1 MLRNRDLIPWGFGD
15 AENTAGVNPI
25 VSLQKE
31 MDRMFDS
38 FFKGTN
44 LVADSAA
51 NEGKILLTPRINI
64 SETDKEY
71 QVSAE
76 VPGVDEKD
84 IEVKLTN
91 GVLTVKGE
99 KKAESEEK
107 GKDFHRVER
116 SYGSF
121 SRAIRLPE
129 DADASKV
136 EAKYKKGVLSISVQ
150 KKPEAK
156 AQSKSIEVKV
166 ED

>member
-1 MLRNRDLIPWGFGD
+1 
-15 AENTAGVNPI
+15 
-25 VSLQKE
+25 
-31 MDRMFDS
+31 MFDS
-38 FFKGTN
+38 FFKGSN
-44 LVADSAA
+44 LIADSAA

-64 SETDKEY
+64 SENEKEY

-99 KKAESEEK
+99 KKAEKEEQ

-121 SRAIRLPE
+121 SRSIRLPE
-129 DADASKV
+129 DADPNKV
-136 EAKYKKGVLSISVQ
+136 EAKYKKGVLSIAVQ
-150 KKPEAK
+150 KKAEAK
-156 AQSKSIEVKV
+156 AQSKRIEVKA